1 MSPTGGAQSDG
12 GQGEPEDLALR
23 EIRERYKDQWVA
35 IIVTGRDRNFQPT
48 RGKVVATDYD
58 RYLLRTKLHKY
69 REVCVLYAGEP
80 IYPLL
85 Q

>member
-1 MSPTGGAQSDG
+1 MSPTSGVSSAEEQGA
-12 GQGEPEDLALR
+12 PEELTLS
-23 EIRERYKDQWVA
+23 EIRKRYKDQWVA
-35 IIVTGRDRNFQPT
+35 IIVKGRDTNFQPT